1 MKLAIIMAIHYT
13 HGWTQR
19 FLQSYMKHI
28 DQDLIVFD
36 NNPVA
41 EQYIKKT
48 RGNRG
53 ESESWNQM
61 CQEESAYVRNLE
73 RTTVIDV
80 PRPTESTYE
89 LPTHGDVLD
98 FAFQWCKNEKY
109 ESILHIEPDCHVTGH
124 NWLNQMIEAINDNW
138 AVGKGII
145 HRNGPFVIP
154 LCPTLWRIQETLDL
168 GITFNRHKPD
178 INTAQKTLRECE
190 KAGKLVAIRTNEF
203 IHYGNGTKKQPYLM
217 P

>member
-1 MKLAIIMAIHYT
+1 MAIHYT

-19 FLQSYMKHI
+19 LCKSYIEHM
-28 DQDLIVFD
+28 DQPLIVFD
-36 NNPVA
+36 NNPVSD
-41 EQYIKKT
+41 QYIKNT
-48 RGNRG
+48 RGHRG
-53 ESESWNQM
+53 ESESWNKM
-61 CQEESAYVRNLE
+61 CQEESSYVRNLD

-98 FAFQWCKNEKY
+98 FAFQWCLEQKY
-109 ESILHIEPDCHVTGH
+109 DAIMHIEPDC
-124 NWLNQMIEAINDNW
+124 NIKSNKWFNQMVSKIKDNW
-138 AVGKGII
+138 AVGQGVI
-145 HRNGPFVIP
+145 HKEGPYVMP
-154 LCPTLWRIQETLDL
+154 LCPTLWMIQKTLDL

-190 KAGKLVAIRTNEF
+190 QQGKLGSVRADGF
-203 IHYGNGTKKQPYLM
+203 IHYGNGTKKQPFLM